1 VSVQKLASP
10 QQAPVAATASRPR
23 VLVTGLVRRASG
35 RHLSPLASLVLLG
48 VMFTGVLLRY
58 DFASPAQVF
67 LNLFVDNAY
76 LIVLAA
82 GMTFVLLT
90 GGIDLSVG
98 SVVALSTVIVA
109 TTLRE
114 GWPMPLAV
122 GSALVMGPLLGLLM
136 GLVIE
141 HFDVQPFIV
150 TLAGMFLARGLCYV
164 ISVDTL
170 PIKDPLLRRL
180 GLSYVYLYEDKFIRW
195 TVVIAVTV
203 VIIAAY
209 TLHQTRFGR
218 TVYAVGG
225 NRQSAQL
232 MGLNA
237 SRARVSV
244 YAISGF
250 CAALAG
256 LLLAVQKLSGYSL
269 NGVGMELDAIAAA
282 VIGGVLLSGGVGFV
296 FGSLIGVLVLG
307 TIQTFVTAENLDSYW
322 TRIMTGALLLVF
334 VLVQRLVVRKPG

>member
-1 VSVQKLASP
+1 MSAPTTAAGPQARPHSGYRTVLAEI
-10 QQAPVAATASRPR
+10 
-23 VLVTGLVRRASG
+23 VRRARG
-35 RHLSPLASLVLLG
+35 RYLSPLASLVLFA
-48 VMFTGVLLRY
+48 VMFTAVVVRY

-76 LIVLAA
+76 LIVLAV
-82 GMTFVLLT
+82 GMTFVILT

-109 TTLRE
+109 TALRD

-122 GSALVMGPLLGLLM
+122 AAVLAVGPLLGLLM
-136 GLVIE
+136 GVVIE
-141 HFDVQPFIV
+141 YFDVQPFIV

-170 PIKDPLLRRL
+170 PIKDPLLRQF
-180 GLSYVYLYEDKFIRW
+180 GLNYVYLYEDKFIRW
-195 TVVIAVTV
+195 TVVVAIAVV
-203 VIIAAY
+203 LIAAY

-237 SRARVSV
+237 SRARTSV

-269 NGVGMELDAIAAA
+269 NGIGMELDAIAAA
-282 VIGGVLLSGGVGFV
+282 VIGGVILSGGIGFV

-322 TRIMTGALLLVF
+322 TRIMTGVLLLVF
-334 VLVQRLVVRKPG
+334 VLVQRLVVRKPR

>member
-1 VSVQKLASP
+1 MS
-10 QQAPVAATASRPR
+10 TTIASRPR
-23 VLVTGLVRRASG
+23 TVAAGLAKRVTGRY
-35 RHLSPLASLVLLG
+35 LSPLASLGLLV
-48 VMFTGVLLRY
+48 VMFVAVVARY

-76 LIVLAA
+76 LIVLAV
-82 GMTFVLLT
+82 GMTFVILT

-98 SVVALSTVIVA
+98 SVVAMSTVIVA
-109 TTLRE
+109 SALKAS
-114 GWPMPLAV
+114 WPMPLAV
-122 GSALVMGPLLGLLM
+122 ATVLVVGPLLGLLM

-141 HFDVQPFIV
+141 YFDVQPFIV

-170 PIKDPLLRRL
+170 PIKDPVLRAI
-180 GLSYVYLYEDKFIRW
+180 GLNYVYLYEDKFIRW
-195 TVVIAVTV
+195 TVVVAAVV
-203 VIIAAY
+203 VAVAVY
-209 TLHQTRFGR
+209 VLHTTRFGR

-237 SRARVSV
+237 SRARVGV

-250 CAALAG
+250 CAAVAG

-269 NGVGMELDAIAAA
+269 NGVGLELDAIAAA

-296 FGSLIGVLVLG
+296 LGSVIGVLVLG

-322 TRIMTGALLLVF
+322 TRIMTGVLLLVF

>member
-1 VSVQKLASP
+1 MSTQT
-10 QQAPVAATASRPR
+10 AARPR
-23 VLVTGLVRRASG
+23 AVTAEVLQRARG
-35 RHLSPLASLVLLG
+35 RYLSPLASLVLFV
-48 VMFTGVLLRY
+48 VMFAAVIARY
-58 DFASPAQVF
+58 DFASPTQVF
-67 LNLFVDNAY
+67 LNLLVDNAY
-76 LIVLAA
+76 LVVLAV
-82 GMTFVLLT
+82 GMTFVILT

-109 TTLRE
+109 TTLKA

-122 GSALVMGPLLGLLM
+122 ATVLVVGPALGLLM

-141 HFDVQPFIV
+141 YFDVQPFIV

-170 PIKDPLLRRL
+170 PINDPTLREV
-180 GLSYVYLYEDKFIRW
+180 GLNYVYLYEDKFIRW
-195 TVVIAVTV
+195 TVVIAIVVV
-203 VIIAAY
+203 VIAVY

-269 NGVGMELDAIAAA
+269 NGIGLELDAIAAA

-296 FGSLIGVLVLG
+296 LGSVIGVLVLG
-307 TIQTFVTAENLDSYW
+307 TIQTFVTAANLDSYW
-322 TRIMTGALLLVF
+322 TRIMTGVLLLVF

>member
-1 VSVQKLASP
+1 MPALDAPREDRWQSLTGEVLA
-10 QQAPVAATASRPR
+10 R
-23 VLVTGLVRRASG
+23 VRG
-35 RHLSPLASLVLLG
+35 RYLSPLASLGLLAL
-48 VMFTGVLLRY
+48 MFGAIVVRY
-58 DFASPAQVF
+58 DFASPTQVF

-76 LIVLAA
+76 LIVLAV
-82 GMTFVLLT
+82 GMTFVILS

-98 SVVALSTVIVA
+98 STVALSTVIVA
-109 TTLRE
+109 TALQQ

-122 GSALVMGPLLGLLM
+122 GTVLVVGPLLGWLM

-141 HFDVQPFIV
+141 YFDVQPFIV

-170 PIKDPLLRRL
+170 PIKDPVLRRI
-180 GLSYVYLYEDKFIRW
+180 GLNYVYLYEDKFIRW
-195 TVVIAVTV
+195 TVVIAVAVV
-203 VIIAAY
+203 VIAAF
-209 TLHQTRFGR
+209 TLHQTRYGR

-232 MGLNA
+232 MGLA
-237 SRARVSV
+237 AARARVSV
-244 YAISGF
+244 YAVSGF

-269 NGVGMELDAIAAA
+269 NGIGMELDAIAAA
-282 VIGGVLLSGGVGFV
+282 VIGGVLLSGGTGFV
-296 FGSLIGVLVLG
+296 FGSVIGVLVLG

-322 TRIMTGALLLVF
+322 TRIMTGVLLLVF
-334 VLVQRLVVRKPG
+334 VLVQRLVVRKPR

>member
-1 VSVQKLASP
+1 MSVELA
-10 QQAPVAATASRPR
+10 TLPR
-23 VLVTGLVRRASG
+23 VDTAGLLRRVHG
-35 RHLSPLASLVLLG
+35 RYLSPTASLVLFLVLFG
-48 VMFTGVLLRY
+48 VVVARY
-58 DFASPAQVF
+58 EFASPTQVF
-67 LNLFVDNAY
+67 LNLLVDNAH
-76 LIVLAA
+76 LIVLAV
-82 GMTFVLLT
+82 GMSFVILT

-109 TTLRE
+109 TALKA

-122 GSALVMGPLLGLLM
+122 GVVLVVGPVLGLLM

-141 HFDVQPFIV
+141 YFDVQPFIA

-170 PIKDPLLRRL
+170 PINDPLLRQF
-180 GLSYVYLYEDKFIRW
+180 GLNYVYLYEDKFIRW
-195 TVVIAVTV
+195 TVVVALVAVVIAVYV
-203 VIIAAY
+203 
-209 TLHQTRFGR
+209 LHQTRFGR

-237 SRARVSV
+237 SRTRVSV

-269 NGVGMELDAIAAA
+269 NGIGLELDAIAAA

-296 FGSLIGVLVLG
+296 LGSLIGVLVLG

-322 TRIMTGALLLVF
+322 TRIMTGILLLIF
-334 VLVQRLVVRKPG
+334 VLVQRLLVRKRG

>member
-1 VSVQKLASP
+1 MSP
-10 QQAPVAATASRPR
+10 RKAAGPAPRSRAIAAE
-23 VLVTGLVRRASG
+23 VIHRARG
-35 RHLSPLASLVLLG
+35 RYLSPLASLALFA
-48 VMFTGVLLRY
+48 VMFTAVVVRY
-58 DFASPAQVF
+58 DFASPAQVL

-76 LIVLAA
+76 LIVLAV
-82 GMTFVLLT
+82 GMTFVILT

-109 TTLRE
+109 TALKE

-122 GSALVMGPLLGLLM
+122 GAALVVGPLLGLLM

-141 HFDVQPFIV
+141 NFDVQPFIV

-170 PIKDPLLRRL
+170 PIKDPMLRRI
-180 GLSYVYLYEDKFIRW
+180 GLDYVYLYEDKFIRW
-195 TVVIAVTV
+195 TVVIAIAA

-225 NRQSAQL
+225 NRQSARL
-232 MGLNA
+232 MGLDA
-237 SRARVSV
+237 PRAHVSV

-269 NGVGMELDAIAAA
+269 NGIGMELDAIAAA

-322 TRIMTGALLLVF
+322 TRIMTGVLLLVF
-334 VLVQRLVVRKPG
+334 VLVQRLVVRKPR

>member
-1 VSVQKLASP
+1 MSATTPALGAPRQDRWQALTGEVLA
-10 QQAPVAATASRPR
+10 R
-23 VLVTGLVRRASG
+23 VRG
-35 RHLSPLASLVLLG
+35 RYLSPLASLGLLAL
-48 VMFTGVLLRY
+48 MFGAIVVRY

-76 LIVLAA
+76 LIVLAV
-82 GMTFVLLT
+82 GMTFVILS

-98 SVVALSTVIVA
+98 STVALASVIVA
-109 TTLRE
+109 TALQQ

-122 GSALVMGPLLGLLM
+122 GTVLVVGPLLGWLM

-141 HFDVQPFIV
+141 YFDVQPFIV

-170 PIKDPLLRRL
+170 PIKDPVLRRI
-180 GLSYVYLYEDKFIRW
+180 GLNYVYLYEDKFIRW
-195 TVVIAVTV
+195 TVVIAVAVV
-203 VIIAAY
+203 VIAAF
-209 TLHQTRFGR
+209 TLHQTRYGR

-232 MGLNA
+232 MGLA
-237 SRARVSV
+237 AARARVSV
-244 YAISGF
+244 YAVSGF

-269 NGVGMELDAIAAA
+269 NGIGMELDAIAAA
-282 VIGGVLLSGGVGFV
+282 VIGGVLLSGGTGFV
-296 FGSLIGVLVLG
+296 FGSVIGVLVLG

-322 TRIMTGALLLVF
+322 TRIMTGVLLLVF
-334 VLVQRLVVRKPG
+334 VLVQRLVVRKPR

>member
-1 VSVQKLASP
+1 MSTRT
-10 QQAPVAATASRPR
+10 ATRPR
-23 VLVTGLVRRASG
+23 IDVADLARRARG
-35 RHLSPLASLVLLG
+35 RYLSPLASLALFV
-48 VMFTGVLLRY
+48 VMFTVVVVRY
-58 DFASPAQVF
+58 DFASPTQVF
-67 LNLFVDNAY
+67 LNLLVDNAY
-76 LIVLAA
+76 LIVLAV
-82 GMTFVLLT
+82 GMTFVILT

-109 TTLRE
+109 TTLRA

-122 GSALVMGPLLGLLM
+122 LAVLVVGPLLGLLM

-141 HFDVQPFIV
+141 YFDVQPFIV
-150 TLAGMFLARGLCYV
+150 TLAGMFLARGMCYV

-170 PIKDPLLRRL
+170 PIKDPLLRQL
-180 GLSYVYLYEDKFIRW
+180 GLNYVYLYEDKFIRW
-195 TVVIAVTV
+195 TVVIALVVV
-203 VIIAAY
+203 VIAVY
-209 TLHQTRFGR
+209 VLHLTRFGR

-244 YAISGF
+244 YAISGL
-250 CAALAG
+250 CASLAG

-269 NGVGMELDAIAAA
+269 NGIGLELDAIAAA

-296 FGSLIGVLVLG
+296 LGSVIGVLVLG
-307 TIQTFVTAENLDSYW
+307 TIQTFVTAANLDSYW
-322 TRIMTGALLLVF
+322 TRIMTGVLLLVF
-334 VLVQRLVVRKPG
+334 VLVQRVLVRKPG

>member
-1 VSVQKLASP
+1 MSTQ
-10 QQAPVAATASRPR
+10 TAMRPR
-23 VLVTGLVRRASG
+23 VVATDLMQRARG
-35 RHLSPLASLVLLG
+35 RYLSPLASLVLF
-48 VMFTGVLLRY
+48 VAMFAAVITRY

-67 LNLFVDNAY
+67 LNLLVDNAY
-76 LIVLAA
+76 LIVLAV

-109 TTLRE
+109 TALQA

-122 GSALVMGPLLGLLM
+122 GMVLVVGPTLGLMM

-141 HFDVQPFIV
+141 YFDVQPFIV

-170 PIKDPLLRRL
+170 PINDPVLREV
-180 GLSYVYLYEDKFIRW
+180 GLNYVYLYEDKFIRW
-195 TVVIAVTV
+195 TVVIAIAVV
-203 VIIAAY
+203 VIAVY
-209 TLHQTRFGR
+209 VLHQTRFGR

-225 NRQSAQL
+225 NRHSAQL
-232 MGLNA
+232 MGLDA
-237 SRARVSV
+237 SRSRVSV
-244 YAISGF
+244 YAISGL

-256 LLLAVQKLSGYSL
+256 LLLAAQKLSGYSL
-269 NGVGMELDAIAAA
+269 NGIGLELDAIAAA

-296 FGSLIGVLVLG
+296 LGSVIGVLVLG
-307 TIQTFVTAENLDSYW
+307 TIQTFVTAANLDSYW
-322 TRIMTGALLLVF
+322 TRIMTGVLLLIF

>member
-1 VSVQKLASP
+1 MSTSTP
-10 QQAPVAATASRPR
+10 TRPR
-23 VLVTGLVRRASG
+23 FDAADLGRRARG
-35 RHLSPLASLVLLG
+35 RYLSPLASLVLFV
-48 VMFTGVLLRY
+48 VMFTVVVARY
-58 DFASPAQVF
+58 DFASPTQVF
-67 LNLFVDNAY
+67 LNLLVDNAY
-76 LIVLAA
+76 LIVLAV
-82 GMTFVLLT
+82 GMTFVILT

-109 TTLRE
+109 TTLRA

-122 GSALVMGPLLGLLM
+122 LTVLVVGPLLGLLM

-141 HFDVQPFIV
+141 YFDVQPFIV
-150 TLAGMFLARGLCYV
+150 TLAGMFLARGMCYV

-170 PIKDPLLRRL
+170 PIKDPMLRQL
-180 GLSYVYLYEDKFIRW
+180 GLNYVYLYEDKFIRW
-195 TVVIAVTV
+195 SVVIALV
-203 VIIAAY
+203 VVVVAVFV
-209 TLHQTRFGR
+209 LHQTRFGR

-244 YAISGF
+244 YAISGL
-250 CAALAG
+250 CASLAG

-269 NGVGMELDAIAAA
+269 NGIGLELDAIAAA

-296 FGSLIGVLVLG
+296 LGSVIGVLVLG
-307 TIQTFVTAENLDSYW
+307 TIQAFVTAANLDSYW
-322 TRIMTGALLLVF
+322 TRIMTGVLLLVF
-334 VLVQRLVVRKPG
+334 ILVQRVLVRKPG

>member
-1 VSVQKLASP
+1 MSVQT
-10 QQAPVAATASRPR
+10 ATRPR
-23 VLVTGLVRRASG
+23 VDTTELLRRVRG
-35 RHLSPLASLVLLG
+35 RYLSPIASLVLF
-48 VMFTGVLLRY
+48 VIMFAAVIGRY
-58 DFASPAQVF
+58 DFASPTQVF
-67 LNLFVDNAY
+67 LNLLVDNAY
-76 LIVLAA
+76 LIVLAV
-82 GMTFVLLT
+82 GMTFVILT

-109 TTLRE
+109 TTLKA

-122 GSALVMGPLLGLLM
+122 GTVLVVGPLLGLMM

-141 HFDVQPFIV
+141 YFDVQPFIV

-170 PIKDPLLRRL
+170 PINDPTLRAF
-180 GLSYVYLYEDKFIRW
+180 GLNYVYLYEDKFIRW
-195 TVVIAVTV
+195 TVVIALV
-203 VIIAAY
+203 VVVVAVY
-209 TLHQTRFGR
+209 VLHETRFGR

-244 YAISGF
+244 YAISGL
-250 CAALAG
+250 CASLAG

-269 NGVGMELDAIAAA
+269 NGIGLELDAIAAA

-296 FGSLIGVLVLG
+296 LGSLIGVLVLG
-307 TIQTFVTAENLDSYW
+307 TIETFVTAENLDSYW
-322 TRIMTGALLLVF
+322 TRIMTGVLLLMF
-334 VLVQRLVVRKPG
+334 VLVQRLLVRRPG

>member
-1 VSVQKLASP
+1 MSTVVGPRTGRS
-10 QQAPVAATASRPR
+10 APGA
-23 VLVTGLVRRASG
+23 RALGAEILQRARG
-35 RHLSPLASLVLLG
+35 RYLSPLASLVLL
-48 VMFTGVLLRY
+48 VAMFTAVVLRY

-82 GMTFVLLT
+82 GMTFVILT

-98 SVVALSTVIVA
+98 AVVALSTVIVA
-109 TTLRE
+109 TALQA

-122 GSALVMGPLLGLLM
+122 GAVLVVGPVLGTLM

-141 HFDVQPFIV
+141 YFDVQPFIV

-170 PIKDPLLRRL
+170 PIKDPVLRRF
-180 GLSYVYLYEDKFIRW
+180 GLDYLYLYEDKFIRW
-195 TVVIAVTV
+195 TVVVAVAV
-203 VIIAAY
+203 VVVAAY
-209 TLHQTRFGR
+209 ALHQTRFGR

-237 SRARVSV
+237 SRARAGV

-282 VIGGVLLSGGVGFV
+282 VIGGVMLSGGIGFV

-307 TIQTFVTAENLDSYW
+307 TIQIFVTAENLDSYW
-322 TRIMTGALLLVF
+322 TRIMTGVLLLVF
-334 VLVQRLVVRKPG
+334 VLVQRLVVRKPR